1 MKANKMSKI
10 TKHSRSLSFLHVI
23 LLALLILHAIAANML
38 IQGLRENGA
47 DVWHSNWA
55 IVAAG
60 LIGGAILS
68 GILFILSFLP
78 GIFTRLVQFVEKR
91 LASSRAVM
99 FAAVVIFL
107 ASVGGYAWWFIL
119 SPYRDFLPFR
129 TDAFQI
135 LSAFVLAGWAAL
147 MFKSIWVNVDIRLIA
162 SGVVSIQ
169 GFLLKLASLLATVSA
184 TPFVIKWEENYR
196 FYYASLLASE
206 RVYGQ
211 AIPLSPVDFSLN
223 LLNGLPFLAGDFPI
237 WFHRLWW
244 VLLTLGLAGLTAW
257 ALTLRLNLNN
267 RLGRW
272 SLLIFL
278 VLYFLQEGGVKYNLL
293 VCVAIVFLGF
303 SIRHPWRSLI
313 TVLLAS
319 FWAGLSRVNWLPVP
333 ALLAICL
340 YLLEKRIDSK
350 SILLYLKRP
359 VLLGTAGLISAL
371 GAYLLVGKLPGA
383 AHSSV
388 ETMLQQE
395 FLWYRLLPNSTYPP
409 GILIPVLLLSLPVF
423 WILLTLRP
431 KLHAIRFTG
440 LLLSVLALLGGGIL
454 VSVKI
459 GGGSDLHN
467 LDAYLTLSVTI
478 FLYVL
483 FQKVQVDCAT
493 IGKPQ
498 VSWWMF
504 ALIVLLPFFSAAKS
518 LQPYPSYHSEET
530 NEALEIINQEVQEA
544 AQEGEVLFMHQRQ
557 LLTFGYVESP
567 LVPEYE
573 NVFLL
578 DMALT
583 RDETY
588 LQKFYTDLCHRRFRL
603 IVSEIHRN
611 SLQGRNFAFG
621 DENDI
626 WYFAITRPL
635 LEFYQLSGSIA
646 EHDIEFYIPRPDSPP
661 LCDFQSFFNSIP

>member
-23 LLALLILHAIAANML
+23 LLALSILHAIAANML
-38 IQGLRENGA
+38 IEGLRESRV

-55 IVAAG
+55 VVTAG
-60 LIGGAILS
+60 LIGSTVLS
-68 GILFILSFLP
+68 FILFALSFLP
-78 GIFTRLVQFVEKR
+78 GIFTRPVQFVQKQ
-91 LASSRAVM
+91 LAKSQAVM
-99 FAAVVIFL
+99 FVAVVIFF
-107 ASVGGYAWWFIL
+107 ASVGGSIWWFIF
-119 SPYRDFLPFR
+119 SPYRNFLPFR
-129 TDAFQI
+129 TDAFQS
-135 LSAFVLAGWAAL
+135 LSAFLVAGWAVL
-147 MFKSIWVNVDIRLIA
+147 IFKIIWTNVDTRLIA
-162 SGVVSIQ
+162 LGVVLTQ
-169 GFLLKLASLLATVSA
+169 GFLLKLASLLATISP

-206 RVYGQ
+206 RVYGH
-211 AIPLSPVDFSLN
+211 ALPLSPVDFSLN
-223 LLNGLPFLAGDFPI
+223 ILNGLPFLAGDFPI

-257 ALTLRLNLNN
+257 ALTLKLNPNN
-267 RLGRW
+267 RLVRW
-272 SLLIFL
+272 SLIIFL

-293 VCVAIVFLGF
+293 VCVAIIFLGF
-303 SIRHPWRSLI
+303 SIHHPWRSLI
-313 TVLLAS
+313 AVLLAS

-333 ALLAICL
+333 SLLAICL

-359 VLLGTAGLISAL
+359 VLLGTAGLITAL

-431 KLHAIRFTG
+431 KLHVIRFMG
-440 LLLSVLALLGGGIL
+440 LFLSVLVLLGGGIL

-478 FLYVL
+478 CLYAF
-483 FQKVQVDCAT
+483 FQKIEFDFST
-493 IGKPQ
+493 EKPQ
-498 VSWWMF
+498 IPWWMF

-530 NEALEIINQEVQEA
+530 NEALAIINQEVQEA
-544 AQEGEVLFMHQRQ
+544 VQEGEVLFMFQRQ

-583 RDETY
+583 RNETY
-588 LQKFYTDLCHRRFRL
+588 LQKFYTDLCHHRFRL
-603 IVSEIHRN
+603 IVSEIHKN

-635 LEFYQLSGSIA
+635 LEFYQRSGSIPK
-646 EHDIEFYIPRPDSPP
+646 HNVEFYVPRPETASQ
-661 LCDFQSFFNSIP
+661 CDFQSFFNSIP